1 MTAIM
6 NKNKSNSGEGAYNAI
21 LRGIMS
27 GELKPGL
34 IVSEHTLSEMYN
46 VGRTPVREALK
57 RLEGEGFI
65 INSDRKKKIYSLT
78 VDDIREIFDLKME
91 IEGMVAYK
99 AASSKNKKDVALM
112 EKLLEEMDAI
122 AEQLKQKDDQ
132 ADSHDIEGWL
142 DIDSRFHDHLYK
154 MAGNVRA
161 KTIIDN
167 LNAQWH
173 RIRVG
178 LSAVTGHLGGS
189 VKEHQRIAVA
199 VLNKEPEVASAA
211 IKAHF
216 NNLKS
221 RIVTLM
227 KTFQN

>member
-6 NKNKSNSGEGAYNAI
+6 NKNKNNSGEGAYNAI
-21 LRGIMS
+21 LGGIMS

-99 AASSKNKKDVALM
+99 AAVSKNKKDIAVM
-112 EKLLEEMDAI
+112 EKLLKEMDVI
-122 AEQLKQKDDQ
+122 AEQLRQKEGL

-154 MAGNVRA
+154 MADNARA

-178 LSAVTGHLGGS
+178 LSAVTGHLEGS
-189 VKEHQRIAVA
+189 VKEHQRIAIA

>member
-1 MTAIM
+1 M
-6 NKNKSNSGEGAYNAI
+6 NKNKNNSGEGAYNAI
-21 LRGIMS
+21 LGGIMS

-78 VDDIREIFDLKME
+78 VEDIREIFDLKME

-99 AASSKNKKDVALM
+99 AASSKNRKDVAEM
-112 EKLLEEMDAI
+112 EKLLGEMDAI
-122 AEQLKQKDDQ
+122 AELLKQKDGL
-132 ADSHDIEGWL
+132 ADNDDIGRWL
-142 DIDSRFHDHLYK
+142 NIDSRFHDHLYK
-154 MAGNVRA
+154 MAGNTRA
-161 KTIIDN
+161 KSIVDN

-173 RIRVG
+173 RLRIG
-178 LSAVTGHLGGS
+178 LSAVTGHLEGS

-199 VLNKEPEVASAA
+199 VLNKEPEVAGAA

-221 RIVTLM
+221 KIVTLM